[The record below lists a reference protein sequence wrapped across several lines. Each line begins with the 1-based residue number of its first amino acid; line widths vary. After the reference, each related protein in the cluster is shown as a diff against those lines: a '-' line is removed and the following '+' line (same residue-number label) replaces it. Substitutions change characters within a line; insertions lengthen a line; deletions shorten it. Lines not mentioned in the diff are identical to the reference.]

1 MRSAF
6 SSLLT
11 IRAVALMSST
21 PVKRRRTAAAPNA
34 TPSKKRA
41 TTSPHFSGPAKG
53 SFGPLLSATVAPHTL
68 LLGTQ
73 PSDNSLREGKYFM
86 TNANAF
92 WHIVGDALGFR
103 RGFHIDGRA
112 EAVDFIRPHLL
123 HDEAVDYDEAVA
135 RLTGAGY
142 ALWDAVA
149 ASNRKG
155 SLDGAIRD
163 ATYADVR
170 GLLAATPS
178 IKRIC
183 FSTGAGS
190 AKIFKK
196 GNGAWLAEPGAF
208 RCRDDAVSRGVFP
221 KLPVD
226 GDGVELCVM
235 ESVSPASNPRQTWS
249 KAKQAAFD
257 DEYAARPAA
266 IYPYKRKHW
275 FEVCFR
281 DEPAVQKAP
290 PFGSVPTDF
299 RPEED

>member
-1 MRSAF
+1 
-6 SSLLT
+6 
-11 IRAVALMSST
+11 MSST

-149 ASNRKG
+149 A
-155 SLDGAIRD
+155 
-163 ATYADVR
+163 
-170 GLLAATPS
+170 

-275 FEVCFR
+275 FEVAFR

>member
-1 MRSAF
+1 M
-6 SSLLT
+6 
-11 IRAVALMSST
+11 
-21 PVKRRRTAAAPNA
+21 
-34 TPSKKRA
+34 
-41 TTSPHFSGPAKG
+41 
-53 SFGPLLSATVAPHTL
+53 
-68 LLGTQ
+68 
-73 PSDNSLREGKYFM
+73 
-86 TNANAF
+86 
-92 WHIVGDALGFR
+92 
-103 RGFHIDGRA
+103 
-112 EAVDFIRPHLL
+112 
-123 HDEAVDYDEAVA
+123 
-135 RLTGAGY
+135 
-142 ALWDAVA
+142 
-149 ASNRKG
+149 
-155 SLDGAIRD
+155 
-163 ATYADVR
+163 R

-178 IKRIC
+178 IRRIC

-299 RPEED
+299 RPEEDSLRRFWSAAAVSGSRSRRAASPPRASVATVSSPQVSRSALPSKCAAWNVATGRPTPMPWSGSGTAA